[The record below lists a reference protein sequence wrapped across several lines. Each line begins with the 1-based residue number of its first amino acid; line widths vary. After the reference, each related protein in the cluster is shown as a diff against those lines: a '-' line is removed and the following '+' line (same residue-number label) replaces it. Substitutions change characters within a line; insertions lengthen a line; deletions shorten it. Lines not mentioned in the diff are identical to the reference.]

1 MTMEKWDEMENI
13 LKDNDLQQ
21 LYESMQKNNNW
32 KKNIREVID
41 EELQN

>member
-21 LYESMQKNNNW
+21 LYENMQKNNDW
-32 KKNIREVID
+32 KRNIREVID